1 MVAQFQWQKRGSVV
15 RVLVPPGA
23 IKALR
28 SAETFAKIEMA
39 AAHQLPG
46 HARQLYALLADKKRL
61 GKPEWTYE
69 LGELRALMGVA
80 DKKTYMRWDSFRSWV
95 LVPAVEAINDY
106 GTVTVDMVPVK
117 RGRAV
122 HSVKFTWS
130 WKTLDEAQVT
140 DEENERHSVAR
151 HKEAPMMADAPPLV
165 EVEAD
170 PVIREG
176 MAQLLGSLGN
186 KLRVD
191 DPNGGV

>member
-1 MVAQFQWQKRGSVV
+1 
-15 RVLVPPGA
+15 
-23 IKALR
+23 
-28 SAETFAKIEMA
+28 
-39 AAHQLPG
+39 
-46 HARQLYALLADKKRL
+46 
-61 GKPEWTYE
+61 
-69 LGELRALMGVA
+69 
-80 DKKTYMRWDSFRSWV
+80 
-95 LVPAVEAINDY
+95 
-106 GTVTVDMVPVK
+106 
-117 RGRAV
+117 
-122 HSVKFTWS
+122 
-130 WKTLDEAQVT
+130 VT